1 MEKDDDAYGEIM
13 LASARSYGLDTSH
26 ATVIPG
32 AVTSHT
38 HVMSCKDTGRRTF
51 FAQLGC
57 NNLMTVEHLMPP
69 EASNARLYYL
79 GSPGTARHLDETDGW
94 RTLLKAGSA
103 AIGRPLLDAMVPA
116 ATALAQTAAIAKPRM
131 GFFYL
136 PHGAIMENTR
146 YGAEVNRW
154 TPDKVGRDFDFKP
167 ILEPFKPFAKHLTV
181 VSGLG
186 NKPAESS
193 AVHAIVPATWLS
205 ATHPRQ
211 SHAPYAG
218 VTIDQIAAQH
228 IGQDTPLPSL
238 EVATEEEGGGAAC
251 DGTYGCA
258 YGRTI
263 SFRTPTTPM
272 PMEFDARKA
281 FEKIFGRG
289 KSDEQRKAVS
299 KDYQSLLD
307 MVLGEAGSLKKA
319 LGPADRSLVDDY
331 LDSVRE
337 IERRI
342 ELMSQRDLTKVA
354 LPDVPVARPS
364 FDALLRLQFDL
375 IAAAFQANMTRI
387 VSFMMA
393 AEVSNMSYAH
403 IGIPD
408 AFHPLSHH
416 ADNKASMEKLAKLQR
431 YHTSVF
437 ADFLEAESTRRH
449 LDYRQLLGWW
459 ADAFGEQAIRVVIYP
474 PAEGVLTAFL
484 DAAGLPRSLRWRSL
498 PAR

>member
-1 MEKDDDAYGEIM
+1 MFITRK
-13 LASARSYGLDTSH
+13 
-26 ATVIPG
+26 
-32 AVTSHT
+32 
-38 HVMSCKDTGRRTF
+38 
-51 FAQLGC
+51 
-57 NNLMTVEHLMPP
+57 HL
-69 EASNARLYYL
+69 SR
-79 GSPGTARHLDETDGW
+79 
-94 RTLLKAGSA
+94 RTLLRAGGA
-103 AIGRPLLDAMVPA
+103 TIGLPLLSAMVPA
-116 ATALAQTAAIAKPRM
+116 ATALAQTAAAAKPRM

-136 PHGAIMENTR
+136 PHGAIMNNSR
-146 YGAEVNRW
+146 YGAEMNRW
-154 TPDKVGRDFDFKP
+154 TPDAEGGNFDLKP
-167 ILEPFKPFAKHLTV
+167 ILEPLKPLQKYLTV

-205 ATHPRQ
+205 CEHPRQ

-218 VTIDQIAAQH
+218 VTADQIAARH
-228 IGQDTPLPSL
+228 IGQETPLPSL

-289 KSDEQRKAVS
+289 KTEEQRHAVS
-299 KDYQSLLD
+299 HDYQSLLD
-307 MVLGEAGSLKKA
+307 MVLGEAADLKRT
-319 LGPADRSLVDDY
+319 LGPADRTLVDDY

-342 ELMSQRDLTKVA
+342 ELLGERDLTKIA
-354 LPDVPVARPS
+354 LPEVPVARPS
-364 FDALLRLQFDL
+364 FDDLLRLQFDL

-387 VSFMMA
+387 VSYMMA
-393 AEVSNMSYAH
+393 AEVSNMSYSH

-416 ADNKASMEKLAKLQR
+416 ADNKAAMEKLAVLQR
-431 YHTSVF
+431 YHV
-437 ADFLEAESTRRH
+437 EV
-449 LDYRQLLGWW
+449 
-459 ADAFGEQAIRVVIYP
+459 FGEFLTKLEKMPDGDGGSVLDNSIFLYGGNMSNSNLHNNFPLPTIVLGRGGGTIKGNQHLRYP
-474 PAEGVLTAFL
+474 DRTPLANLLFTLLLRAGVPVEKIGDST
-484 DAAGLPRSLRWRSL
+484 GEMTEV
-498 PAR
+498 

>member
-1 MEKDDDAYGEIM
+1 MFITK
-13 LASARSYGLDTSH
+13 
-26 ATVIPG
+26 
-32 AVTSHT
+32 
-38 HVMSCKDTGRRTF
+38 K
-51 FAQLGC
+51 
-57 NNLMTVEHLMPP
+57 HL
-69 EASNARLYYL
+69 SR
-79 GSPGTARHLDETDGW
+79 

-103 AIGRPLLDAMVPA
+103 AIGLPLLDAMVPA
-116 ATALAQTAAIAKPRM
+116 ATALAQTAAAAQPRM

-211 SHAPYAG
+211 SHAPYGG

-238 EVATEEEGGGAAC
+238 ELATEEEGGGAAC

-289 KSDEQRKAVS
+289 KSEEQRKAVS
-299 KDYQSLLD
+299 RDYQSLLD
-307 MVLGEAGSLKKA
+307 MVLGEAASLKKTLA
-319 LGPADRSLVDDY
+319 PADRSLVDDY

-342 ELMSQRDLTKVA
+342 ELMGQRDLTKIDM
-354 LPDVPVARPS
+354 PDVPVARPS
-364 FDALLRLQFDL
+364 FDDLLRLQFDL

-387 VSFMMA
+387 VTYMMA

-416 ADNKASMEKLAKLQR
+416 ADNKTAMEKLAQVQR

-437 ADFLEAESTRRH
+437 ADFLAKLDKMPDGDAGSVLDNSVFLYGSNMSNSNVHNQFPLPTLVLGRAGGAITGGQHLRYPDRTPLANLLFTLLLRAGVPVEKVGDSTTE
-449 LDYRQLLGWW
+449 LS
-459 ADAFGEQAIRVVIYP
+459 EV
-474 PAEGVLTAFL
+474 
-484 DAAGLPRSLRWRSL
+484 
-498 PAR
+498 